1 MTTHDAPKI
10 LDPRKDLD
18 LQLPGWTLFWARLE
32 AVEENDEAREA
43 MHAKVAAEARE
54 RWSGVPVAQDPVVA
68 AVRKRF
74 REAGCDPTRYRP
86 SSEALLRRLLK
97 DEQLPR
103 IHPLV
108 DVNNFLSVRLM
119 VPCCVLAEGSF
130 TPPLTLRAGEED
142 EAMESLRGP
151 FSLGGKPLLEDA
163 EGPFGTPITDGI
175 RVKVQAETSA
185 VWLVAYLPEE
195 LLVPEQAAAELDAIL
210 RQAPLAR
217 RTH

>member
-1 MTTHDAPKI
+1 MTTHGAPQI
-10 LDPRKDLD
+10 LDPREGLD
-18 LQLPGWTLFWARLE
+18 LQLPGWDLFWSRLE
-32 AVEENDEAREA
+32 AGEDDGDAREA
-43 MHAKVAAEARE
+43 MHRKVAEEARE
-54 RWSGVPVAQDPVVA
+54 QWRGVPVAQDPVVA

-97 DEQLPR
+97 EEELPR
-103 IHPLV
+103 IHPRV

-130 TPPLTLRAGEED
+130 APPLTLRAGAED

-151 FSLGGKPLLEDA
+151 FSLAGKPLLEDSQ
-163 EGPFGTPITDGI
+163 GPFGTPITDGV
-175 RVKVQAETSA
+175 RVKVQPETTA
-185 VWLVAYLPEE
+185 VWLVAYLPQE

>member
-1 MTTHDAPKI
+1 MSTHDAPQI

-18 LQLPGWTLFWARLE
+18 LQLPGWELFWARLE
-32 AVEENDEAREA
+32 AEEENEEARNA
-43 MHAKVAAEARE
+43 MHRKVAEEARE
-54 RWSGVPVAQDPVVA
+54 RWSGVPVAKDPVVA

-97 DEQLPR
+97 DEELPR

-130 TPPLTLRAGEED
+130 TPPLTLRAGAED
-142 EAMESLRGP
+142 ESMESLRGP

-163 EGPFGTPITDGI
+163 EGPFGTPITDGV
-175 RVKVQAETSA
+175 RVKVLRSTAA
-185 VWLVAYLPEE
+185 VWLVAYLPED

-210 RQAPLAR
+210 RHAPLAR